1 MGVSALNLLQAKF
14 RKKNYIYSKNSF
26 IIFTCPNP
34 VLHVPGFWQLGLA
47 LPGNLYTIDI
57 NNIHIFV

>member
-34 VLHVPGFWQLGLA
+34 VLHVPGFWQLGLVQR
-47 LPGNLYTIDI
+47 LYRDDFLSII
-57 NNIHIFV
+57 